1 MPGKVIPQPDD
12 LTLEL
17 FQAIASTGQ
26 MHVQQCADCGAYA
39 HPPRYYCGAVL
50 LPAVP
55 DGGRER
61 GGHGVLA
68 HVVALHDRARV
79 AGDVPYATVVVE
91 LDEGPRIVGAARH
104 PDPAA
109 IRIGQRVRV
118 VPEPRTDDFSFLTV
132 QFEGVPVPEGAVP
145 EGAAAGGGEAAGV

>member
-1 MPGKVIPQPDD
+1 MPGKVIPQADD

-26 MHVQQCADCGAYA
+26 MHVQQCADCGGYA
-39 HPPRYYCGAVL
+39 HPPRYYCGRCFSPDYRMAAVSG
-50 LPAVP
+50 A
-55 DGGRER
+55 
-61 GGHGVLA
+61 
-68 HVVALHDRARV
+68 
-79 AGDVPYATVVVE
+79 VVE

-109 IRIGQRVRV
+109 IRIGQRVHV

-132 QFEGVPVPEGAVP
+132 EFDDVR
-145 EGAAAGGGEAAGV
+145 